1 MEDRAMADELVLYT
15 NPMSRGRIARWMLEE
30 VGQPYRAEILEYAR
44 SMKAPEYLAINPMGK
59 VPALRHGETI
69 VTEGAAICAY
79 LADVFPEAGL
89 APLPGSRLRGPY
101 YRWMFFAAGPIEAA
115 NTDKA
120 LGVAVRPEQ
129 SRMVGYG
136 TREQSLAALEDQ
148 LDRSEYIAGD
158 RFTAADV
165 YVGSHVGWGMMFGT
179 IDKRAAFERYWDLLS
194 ARPAAQRAREIDDK
208 LVAEMRKAG

>member
-1 MEDRAMADELVLYT
+1 MADELVLYT
-15 NPMSRGRIARWMLEE
+15 NPMSRGRMARWMLQE

-44 SMKAPEYLAINPMGK
+44 SMKAPDYLAINPMGK
-59 VPALRHGETI
+59 VPALRHGDTV
-69 VTEGAAICAY
+69 VTEAAAICAY
-79 LADVFPEAGL
+79 LADVFPEASL
-89 APLPGSRLRGPY
+89 APPPASRLRGPY

-136 TREQSLAALEDQ
+136 TREQTLIALEDQ
-148 LDRSEYIAGD
+148 LNRSEYIAGD

-165 YVGSHVGWGMMFGT
+165 YVGSHIGWGMMFGT
-179 IDKRAAFERYWDLLS
+179 IDKRAAFERYWSLLS
-194 ARPAAQRAREIDDK
+194 ARPAAQRAREIDDT
-208 LVAEMRKAG
+208 LIAEQQKAG